1 MIWGDFV
8 RAWIRFFSSA
18 AGLDRTRARGRRGTV
33 LGVLWGRTGDEPM
46 GIQTRQ
52 GLVAI
57 KTRWMLDR
65 GEQGSKGRWLTIH
78 CSFRVMAMLA
88 I

>member
-1 MIWGDFV
+1 MIWGGFG
-8 RAWIRFFSSA
+8 RAWILFSPSA
-18 AGLDRTRARGRRGTV
+18 AGLDRTRAPGRRDTV
-33 LGVLWGRTGDEPM
+33 FGVLWGRTGDEPM
-46 GIQTRQ
+46 GIQARQ